1 MSTPQFVRYLQDRIG
16 VRGALSMSQFM
27 SECLLNPKFGYY
39 ATKHADAI
47 LGPRGDFVTSPEI
60 SPMFAQVIA
69 VNLVHKWH
77 RLGRPAPFSLLE
89 LGPGKATLL
98 GDLLLQTKRSFP
110 EFHNAI
116 GSLSLLEVSPSL
128 RQIQR
133 DKLTPLLPP
142 TARFDHLDAIEQFD
156 SASSDRNDKNA
167 VLNDLIILSHEF
179 YDCLPSNVYLRQNGA
194 WMEKFLS
201 YDVETDQFVFLYRKL
216 DENVRRYFLDHR
228 LIKPDATVVGAHS
241 LDASLLK
248 SHLQPPPD
256 ASWDYLELSF
266 EALRIFEHTAQL
278 LLRRGGTQLLID
290 YGNVSVNYPSLRF
303 ILGHEMATS
312 VDSDYIK
319 QNVGNVDLSVD
330 VHFGPLMAIAHKMG
344 ITDSYLSSQ
353 SAFLFRNGI
362 QALLMRRLTACN
374 DAALAERLIA
384 DFRRLTDDEAM
395 GRVYKVYECSHDLRN
410 VSDASKPTR
419 PPVLPAHRKR

>member
-1 MSTPQFVRYLQDRIG
+1 
-16 VRGALSMSQFM
+16 MSQFM

-39 ATKHADAI
+39 ATKHAHRI
-47 LGPRGDFVTSPEI
+47 LGARGDFVTSPEI
-60 SPMFAQVIA
+60 SPIFAQVLS
-69 VNLVHKWH
+69 VNLVDKWR
-77 RLGRPAPFSLLE
+77 RLGRPSPFALLE

-98 GDLLLQTKRSFP
+98 ADLLSQAKRSFP
-110 EFHNAI
+110 DFHSAI

-133 DKLTPLLPP
+133 DTLTPLLPP

-156 SASSDRNDKNA
+156 SNASSHTATNTA
-167 VLNDLIILSHEF
+167 TTTTTTPPVLNDLIVLSHEF
-179 YDCLPSNVYLRQNGA
+179 FDCLPTNVYQRQNGT

-201 YDVETDQFVFLYRKL
+201 FDVETDQFAFLYRKL
-216 DENVRRYFLDHR
+216 DDNVRRYFLDHR
-228 LIKPDATVVGAHS
+228 LIRPDAAVFGAHS

-248 SHLQPPPD
+248 SQLAPPPD
-256 ASWDYLELSF
+256 ASSDYLELSF
-266 EALRIFEHTAQL
+266 EALRIFEYTTQL
-278 LLRRGGTQLLID
+278 LLRRGGTQLHID

-303 ILGHEMATS
+303 ILGHEMATT

-319 QNVGNVDLSVD
+319 KNVGNVDLSVD

-362 QALLMRRLTACN
+362 QALLMRRLAACT

-410 VSDASKPTR
+410 VTDATKSSR
-419 PPVLPAHRKR
+419 PPVLPPHRKR